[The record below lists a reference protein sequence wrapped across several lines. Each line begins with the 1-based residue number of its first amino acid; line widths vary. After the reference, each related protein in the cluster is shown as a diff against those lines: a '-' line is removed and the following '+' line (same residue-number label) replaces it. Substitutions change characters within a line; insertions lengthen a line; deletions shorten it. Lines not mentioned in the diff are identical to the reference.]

1 MGKQDNVWTDR
12 GAFSRRAI
20 FLREM
25 WRPNVRRARSH
36 HLTRFPDPF
45 PPPIAV
51 RFGDLPKEERKAVN
65 KVVNRQVMK
74 GFDHTHICNKE
85 IGGMLACFESHNWE
99 TAPCLPQIEAMYAC
113 VETHKDDP
121 DPKVLVGKWQKQMKR
136 SVLQHFTRVKVAARK

>member
-1 MGKQDNVWTDR
+1 MFGRTAVS
-12 GAFSRRAI
+12 GALNKKWEIVFSSPHTP
-20 FLREM
+20 LRSPS
-25 WRPNVRRARSH
+25 RPA
-36 HLTRFPDPF
+36 
-45 PPPIAV
+45 PPLRAV

-99 TAPCLPQIEAMYAC
+99 TAPCLPQIESMYAC

-121 DPKVLVGKWQKQMKR
+121 DPKQLVGKWQKQMKR
-136 SVLQHFTRVKVAARK
+136 SVLTHFTKAKIAARR